1 MNNLIEL
8 GKKLDELTSR
18 KTELNDLI
26 ADALFTAQNGDMAAM
41 AQVATLKRSAV
52 ILTI

>member
-1 MNNLIEL
+1 MNIKEL
-8 GKKLDELTSR
+8 GKQLDELTSR

-41 AQVATLKRSAV
+41 AQVAALKKGAR
-52 ILTI
+52 